1 MNFYLPNVKNMKKIN
16 TKFQSICLMTVSTLL
31 SSIAFSQS
39 SSIIPHAQQPI
50 SSGTITKLS
59 PNNIVV
65 PVQTGSF
72 PINSTGQHCV
82 SDQVMDAYLEANG
95 LKAQF
100 QAQYEQMLHEIEYNQ
115 PIDKANYTIPVI
127 FHVIRLT

>member
-1 MNFYLPNVKNMKKIN
+1 MCYF
-16 TKFQSICLMTVSTLL
+16 FFAGTLL
-31 SSIAFSQS
+31 LPTQKANAQASSVTKQASAHQH
-39 SSIIPHAQQPI
+39 IISAPA
-50 SSGTITKLS
+50 SNLNGA
-59 PNNIVV
+59 NIVL
-65 PVQTGSF
+65 PVHTGSF

-115 PIDKANYTIPVI
+115 PVDKGSQ
-127 FHVIRLT
+127 